1 MHVTNLFRML
11 ARLGFWLLSTLP
23 HRIFLW
29 LLDSVPLHGT
39 FVSQGW
45 VKPVSNMDLMIMSL
59 KLQIARKPSHW
70 VTATGFG
77 VFFSLYSV

>member
-45 VKPVSNMDLMIMSL
+45 AKPVSNMDLMIMSL
-59 KLQIARKPSHW
+59 KLQIAQKLSHW
-70 VTATGFG
+70 VTAAGFG